1 MRGNASHWK
10 IVEDT
15 RVKRVVRNAAQSIGN
30 MNAGVVEV
38 EDLFQEGLLIVAG
51 TPKIAE
57 HAVAGDAGMLY
68 KEVRERLY
76 KAFVR
81 PLDRSGELDARKYKT
96 ITPEDAEASES
107 AASYV
112 TFDDGSGDYN
122 ADAVRLLLPAVW
134 DESYAYSLPE
144 PDNAPE
150 QGMPRA
156 AANKSTRN
164 SHWAYIADIKTGWE
178 RLPSPAMSDAQSSCA
193 SGSPGLRVTLHSTS
207 GSTSQRS
214 AAASTPPSA
223 RLSPASMARRF
234 PRRNRTYV

>member
-96 ITPEDAEASES
+96 VTPEDAEASES

-178 RLPSPAMSDAQSSCA
+178 KTPLTFDERRAIFMRFGLAWTQGDIAFHERVDQSTVSRRINTA
-193 SGSPGLRVTLHSTS
+193 ISKIV
-207 GSTSQRS
+207 
-214 AAASTPPSA
+214 A
-223 RLSPASMARRF
+223 RLNGAQISEEE
-234 PRRNRTYV
+234 

>member
-96 ITPEDAEASES
+96 ITPEDAEAGES

-178 RLPSPAMSDAQSSCA
+178 KTPLTRDERRAIFMRFGLAWTQGDIAFHERVDQSTVSRRINTA
-193 SGSPGLRVTLHSTS
+193 ISKIV
-207 GSTSQRS
+207 
-214 AAASTPPSA
+214 A
-223 RLSPASMARRF
+223 RLNGAQISEEE
-234 PRRNRTYV
+234 